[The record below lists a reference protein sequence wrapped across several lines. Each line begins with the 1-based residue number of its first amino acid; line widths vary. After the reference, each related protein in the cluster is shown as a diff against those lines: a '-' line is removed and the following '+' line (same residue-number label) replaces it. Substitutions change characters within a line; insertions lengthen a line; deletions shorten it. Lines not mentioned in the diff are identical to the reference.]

1 MTAEFPPSPETAG
14 DARAKARAILA
25 ESVSAHVDDFAEV
38 IGGFFLAAG
47 VDPSVGAAALERA
60 AQRVR
65 TGRASMRVGEQETSF
80 ALSDAIALW
89 WRDPEYVD
97 DAGRPRPL
105 PDQGPAPSLEAL
117 FERTVSP
124 AHRARARELLRR
136 RVAVERE
143 GVWYFLEGEAVLR
156 VGGREGVR
164 RFLGALSGWC
174 RTYVHNQTLVDEPVK
189 LRYLDASA
197 HVVQFPLA
205 ALPELCARS
214 YRALRVVLEQIND
227 YMYGIVARGD
237 PGPTTTV
244 GITAF
249 LHTADGAL
257 GATQS
262 RPPSGGLG
270 VHDAPSA
277 TDARDAGEESTR
289 G

>member
-1 MTAEFPPSPETAG
+1 MTADSPPPPETSG
-14 DARAKARAILA
+14 EARAQAQAILA
-25 ESVSAHVDDFAEV
+25 ASVSAHVDDFAEV
-38 IGGFFLAAG
+38 LGGFFLAAG
-47 VDPSVGAAALERA
+47 VEPSVGAAALERA

-65 TGRASMRVGEQETSF
+65 TGQASLRVGEQETSL
-80 ALSDAIALW
+80 ALSEAIALW

-105 PDQGPAPSLEAL
+105 ADEGPAPSLEAL

-124 AHRARARELLRR
+124 SQRPRARELLRR
-136 RVAVERE
+136 RVAVERD
-143 GVWYFLEGEAVLR
+143 GVWCFVEDEAVLR
-156 VGGREGVR
+156 VGEREGVR
-164 RFLGALSGWC
+164 RFLAALSGWC
-174 RTYVHNQTLVDEPVK
+174 RTYLHNQTLVDEPVK

-197 HVVQFPLA
+197 HVAHIPQA
-205 ALPELCARS
+205 ALPELCARA
-214 YRALRVVLEQIND
+214 YRQLRVVLEQLND
-227 YMYGIVARGD
+227 YMQGVAARGD

-257 GATQS
+257 GATYAKPS
-262 RPPSGGLG
+262 LGGPNVDDAPPS
-270 VHDAPSA
+270 